1 MTMEELNAREA
12 EIRATLEDVVK
23 GDNQEADVDALAEE
37 LKGIDEQRAVVEAE
51 EAEKRAQEE
60 AEARKAEAAKEAEI
74 RQKIA
79 DGEIGEVKEE
89 YREDKT
95 MTDLEIRGSAQYA
108 DAFKKYI
115 ITGDDKEC
123 RSLLTT
129 NVSGD
134 VPVPVLVEDI
144 VKHAWESNTFLTK
157 VRKTAF
163 RGNLKVPFE
172 KSADDAYLHTE
183 GTTGL
188 TEEDL
193 QLGIVTLTPANIK
206 KWIKISDEAVAMGG
220 EAFVQYVYEELAQ
233 RIMEKLVSE
242 LVGKVNAAGTTHSD
256 TVIGIPKVTEAPG
269 VTVAQGAADQLCE
282 EATDLC
288 IVLNPLSISAF
299 RDAAAGA
306 YYAMDPFAGLTLI
319 KCSAL
324 PAYSSAN
331 ENAMYGFVGDLKALQ
346 VNYPEGEGIVTKWD
360 DLTYAEDDMV
370 KVVARQYAGYGV
382 TAPGRL
388 VRLCKP
394 AAAETT

>member
-1 MTMEELNAREA
+1 MTSEEILARQGEIEQRKAEVNAALEA
-12 EIRATLEDVVK
+12 P
-23 GDNQEADVDALAEE
+23 EADLEALEEEARKLAEE
-37 LKGIDEQRAVVEAE
+37 SDKLTIQLAELKA
-51 EAEKRAQEE
+51 EAEK
-60 AEARKAEAAKEAEI
+60 AEEI
-74 RQKIA
+74 RNAVAQ
-79 DGEIGEVKEE
+79 GEGEVKETFKE
-89 YREDKT
+89 EKK
-95 MTDLEIRGSAQYA
+95 MTDLEMRGSAQYA
-108 DAFKKYI
+108 EAYKKYI

-129 NVSGD
+129 NASGD
-134 VPVPVLVEDI
+134 VPVPVLVENI
-144 VKHAWESNTFLTK
+144 VAHAWESNAFLNK

-172 KSADDAYLHTE
+172 KSSTGAYVHTE

-233 RIMEKLVSE
+233 KIMEKLVSE
-242 LVGKVNAAGTTHSD
+242 LVGKANSADTTHGD
-256 TVIGIPKVTEAPG
+256 TAIGIPKITEAPG
-269 VTVAQGAADQLCE
+269 VMVVQDAAAQVSE

-288 IVLNPLSISAF
+288 IVLNPLTIQAF
-299 RDAAAGA
+299 NAA
-306 YYAMDPFAGLTLI
+306 YASGNFAINPFDGVTVI

-324 PAYSSAN
+324 PAYSTADT
-331 ENAMYGFVGDLKALQ
+331 NAMYAIVGDLKAFQ
-346 VNYPEGEGIVTKWD
+346 VNYPEGEGVVTKWD

-388 VRLCKP
+388 VKLCKP
-394 AAAETT
+394 AGAVTT

>member
-1 MTMEELNAREA
+1 MTSEEIIARQGEIEERKAQIEA
-12 EIRATLEDVVK
+12 ELE
-23 GDNQEADVDALAEE
+23 NPEADLDALHEEARTLAEE
-37 LKGIDEQRAVVEAE
+37 SEQLTNQLQELADKAAE
-51 EAEKRAQEE
+51 EEE
-60 AEARKAEAAKEAEI
+60 TR
-74 RQKIA
+74 RKIA
-79 DGEIGEVKEE
+79 EGEIGETKEHHE
-89 YREDKT
+89 EETK
-95 MTDLEIRGSAQYA
+95 MTDLEIRSSAEYCEA
-108 DAFKKYI
+108 YKKYI
-115 ITGDDKEC
+115 ISGDDKEC

-129 NVSGD
+129 NASGD
-134 VPVPVLVEDI
+134 VPVPVQVENI
-144 VKHAWESNTFLTK
+144 VKHAWESNAFLAH

-172 KSADDAYLHTE
+172 KSCDPAYVHTE

-242 LVGKVNAAGTTHSD
+242 LVAKANAAGTSHSD
-256 TVIGIPKVTEAPG
+256 TVIAIPKLTQAPG
-269 VTVAQGAADQLCE
+269 VMIAQDAAAQLSE

-288 IVLNPLSISAF
+288 IALNPLTIQAF
-299 RDAAAGA
+299 NAAYAAGNFA
-306 YYAMDPFAGLTLI
+306 INPFDGLTVI

-324 PAYSSAN
+324 PAYSTADA
-331 ENAMYGFVGDLKALQ
+331 NAMYAIVGDLKAFQ

-388 VRLCKP
+388 VKLCKP
-394 AAAETT
+394 AGSATT

>member
-1 MTMEELNAREA
+1 MTSEEIIARQGEIEQRKA
-12 EIRATLEDVVK
+12 EIEATLE
-23 GDNQEADVDALAEE
+23 NPEADLDALNEEARKLAEE
-37 LKGIDEQRAVVEAE
+37 SEQLKTQLAEIKAKAAE
-51 EAEKRAQEE
+51 EEE
-60 AEARKAEAAKEAEI
+60 L

-79 DGEIGEVKEE
+79 DGKIGETKEE
-89 YREDKT
+89 HKEDKP
-95 MTDLEIRGSAQYA
+95 MNEMEIRSSAAYCEAYKQ
-108 DAFKKYI
+108 YI
-115 ITGDDKEC
+115 ISGDDKEC
-123 RSLLTT
+123 RALLTT
-129 NVSGD
+129 NASGT
-134 VPVPVLVEDI
+134 VPVPTIVEDVI
-144 VKHAWESNTFLTK
+144 KTAWEGNEFLSRITKTF
-157 VRKTAF
+157 F

-172 KSADDAYLHTE
+172 KSADPAYVHTE

-242 LVGKVNAAGTTHSD
+242 LVAKANAANTTHGD
-256 TVIGIPKVTEAPG
+256 TAIGIPKITEAPG
-269 VTVAQGAADQLCE
+269 AMIVQDAAAQVSE

-288 IVLNPLSISAF
+288 IALNPLTIQAF
-299 RDAAAGA
+299 NAAYAAGNFA
-306 YYAMDPFAGLTLI
+306 INPFDGVTVI

-324 PAYSSAN
+324 PAYSSASD
-331 ENAMYGFVGDLKALQ
+331 NAMYAIVGDLKAFQ

-370 KVVARQYAGYGV
+370 KVVARQYAGVGV

-388 VRLCKP
+388 VKLCKP
-394 AAAETT
+394 AAVVTT

>member
-1 MTMEELNAREA
+1 MTSEEIIARQGEIEERKQQIDA
-12 EIRATLEDVVK
+12 EVEK
-23 GDNQEADVDALAEE
+23 PEADLDALNEEARKLAEE
-37 LKGIDEQRAVVEAE
+37 SAQLKTMLD
-51 EAEKRAQEE
+51 
-60 AEARKAEAAKEAEI
+60 EI
-74 RQKIA
+74 RQKAAEEEEIRRKVA
-79 DGEIGEVKEE
+79 EGELGETKEKHKEE
-89 YREDKT
+89 MK
-95 MTDLEIRGSAQYA
+95 MTDLEIRGTAEYSEAY
-108 DAFKKYI
+108 KKYI
-115 ITGDDKEC
+115 ISGDDKEC

-129 NVSGD
+129 NASGD
-134 VPVPVLVEDI
+134 VPVPVLVENI
-144 VKHAWESNTFLTK
+144 VKHAWESNTFLSK

-172 KSADDAYLHTE
+172 KSADPAYVHTE

-242 LVGKVNAAGTTHSD
+242 LVGKANSADTTHGD
-256 TVIGIPKVTEAPG
+256 TAIGIPKVTEAPS
-269 VTVAQGAADQLCE
+269 VMIAQNAAAQLSE

-288 IVLNPLSISAF
+288 IVLNPLTIQAF
-299 RDAAAGA
+299 NNAYAAGNFA
-306 YYAMDPFAGLTLI
+306 INPFDGLTVI
-319 KCSAL
+319 KCSAM
-324 PAYSSAN
+324 PAYATASD
-331 ENAMYGFVGDLKALQ
+331 NAMYGLVGDLKAFQ

-388 VRLCKP
+388 VKLCKP
-394 AAAETT
+394 AAQTTT

>member
-1 MTMEELNAREA
+1 MTSEEIINRQGEIEQRKA
-12 EIRATLEDVVK
+12 EIDAALETP
-23 GDNQEADVDALAEE
+23 EADLEALGEEARRLAEE
-37 LKGIDEQRAVVEAE
+37 SDRLTIQLEELKKAAE
-51 EAEKRAQEE
+51 EAEET
-60 AEARKAEAAKEAEI
+60 RK
-74 RQKIA
+74 KIA
-79 DGEIGEVKEE
+79 DGEAGETKEE
-89 YREDKT
+89 FREEKK
-95 MTDLEIRGSAQYA
+95 MTDLEIRSSADYCEA
-108 DAFKKYI
+108 YKKFI
-115 ITGDDKEC
+115 ISGDDREC

-129 NVSGD
+129 NASGD
-134 VPVPVLVEDI
+134 VPVPVLVENT
-144 VKHAWESNTFLTK
+144 VKHAWESNAFLSK

-172 KSADDAYLHTE
+172 KSADAAYVHTE

-233 RIMEKLVSE
+233 KIMEKLVAE
-242 LVGKVNAAGTTHSD
+242 LVAKANAAPTSPSD
-256 TVIGIPKVTEAPG
+256 TAIVIPKATEAPA
-269 VTVAQGAADQLCE
+269 VMTVQDAAAQLSE

-288 IVLNPLSISAF
+288 IALNPLTIQAF
-299 RDAAAGA
+299 NAA
-306 YYAMDPFAGLTLI
+306 YASGNFAINPFDGVTVI

-324 PAYSSAN
+324 PAYSSADA
-331 ENAMYGFVGDLKALQ
+331 NAMYAIVGDLKAFQ

-394 AAAETT
+394 AGGETT

>member
-1 MTMEELNAREA
+1 MTSEEILARQGEIEQRRA
-12 EIRATLEDVVK
+12 EIGAAIE
-23 GDNQEADVDALAEE
+23 QPEADLEALEEEARSLAEE
-37 LKGIDEQRAVVEAE
+37 SSQLTIQLAELKA
-51 EAEKRAQEE
+51 EAEK
-60 AEARKAEAAKEAEI
+60 AEEI
-74 RQKIA
+74 RTAVAQ
-79 DGEIGEVKEE
+79 GEGEVKESFKE
-89 YREDKT
+89 ERK
-95 MTDLEIRGSAQYA
+95 MTDLEMRGSAQYA
-108 DAFKKYI
+108 EAYKKYI

-129 NVSGD
+129 NASGD
-134 VPVPVLVEDI
+134 VPVPVLVENI
-144 VKHAWESNTFLTK
+144 VAHAWESNAFLSK

-172 KSADDAYLHTE
+172 KSSTGAYVHTE

-233 RIMEKLVSE
+233 KIMEKLVAE
-242 LVGKVNAAGTTHSD
+242 LVGKANSADTTHGD
-256 TVIGIPKVTEAPG
+256 TAIGIPKIIEAPG
-269 VTVAQGAADQLCE
+269 VMLVQDAAAQVSE

-288 IVLNPLSISAF
+288 IALNPLTIQAF
-299 RDAAAGA
+299 NAAYAAGNFA
-306 YYAMDPFAGLTLI
+306 INPFDGVTVI

-324 PAYSSAN
+324 PAYSTADA
-331 ENAMYGFVGDLKALQ
+331 NAMYAIVGDLKAFQ

-388 VRLCKP
+388 VKLCKP
-394 AAAETT
+394 AGAVTT

>member
-1 MTMEELNAREA
+1 MKFDLT
-12 EIRATLEDVVK
+12 DK
-23 GDNQEADVDALAEE
+23 SAEE
-37 LKGIDEQRAVVEAE
+37 LLERQQELTAEIPAETRDAMTAE
-51 EAEKRAQEE
+51 EI
-60 AEARKAEAAKEAEI
+60 EARCDELEAIRAELAARKEKAAEQAEE
-74 RQKIA
+74 RKA
-79 DGEIGEVKEE
+79 VAEGEGKTKEE
-89 YREDKT
+89 FKGEKK
-95 MTDLEIRGSAQYA
+95 MSDLEMRGTAQYA
-108 DAFKKYI
+108 DAYKKFI
-115 ITGDDKEC
+115 ISGDDREC

-129 NVSGD
+129 NASGD
-134 VPVPVLVEDI
+134 VPVPVMVEEI
-144 VKHAWESNTFLTK
+144 VKHAWEGNAFLSK

-172 KSADDAYLHTE
+172 KTADPAYVHSE

-242 LVGKVNAAGTTHSD
+242 LVGAANSASTTHGD
-256 TVIGIPKVTEAPG
+256 TAVGIPKITEAPG
-269 VTVAQGAADQLCE
+269 VMVVQDAAAQVSE

-288 IVLNPLSISAF
+288 IALNPLTIQAF
-299 RDAAAGA
+299 NAA
-306 YYAMDPFAGLTLI
+306 YASGNFAINPFDGVTVI

-324 PAYSSAN
+324 PAYSTADT
-331 ENAMYGFVGDLKALQ
+331 NAMYAIVGDLKAFQ

-388 VRLCKP
+388 VKLCKP
-394 AAAETT
+394 SGAVTT

>member
-1 MTMEELNAREA
+1 MTSEEIIARQGEIEQRKA
-12 EIRATLEDVVK
+12 EISLEL
-23 GDNQEADVDALAEE
+23 EAPEANLEVLEEEARKLAEE
-37 LKGIDEQRAVVEAE
+37 SSRLNDQLAKLKKAEEEAE
-51 EAEKRAQEE
+51 ETR
-60 AEARKAEAAKEAEI
+60 R
-74 RQKIA
+74 KIA
-79 DGEIGEVKEE
+79 DGEIGEKKEE
-89 YREDKT
+89 HREEMK
-95 MTDLEIRGSAQYA
+95 MTDLEIRGSAEYA
-108 DAFKKYI
+108 EAFKNYI
-115 ITGDDKEC
+115 IKGDDKEC

-134 VPVPVLVEDI
+134 VPVPVLVENI

-172 KSADDAYLHTE
+172 KSADPAYLHTE
-183 GTTGL
+183 GSTGL

-269 VTVAQGAADQLCE
+269 VTVAQGAADQLSE

-306 YYAMDPFAGLTLI
+306 YYAMDPFAGLTVI

-331 ENAMYGFVGDLKALQ
+331 DNAMYGIVGDLKALQ

>member
-1 MTMEELNAREA
+1 MTSEEIITRMG
-12 EIRATLEDVVK
+12 EI
-23 GDNQEADVDALAEE
+23 
-37 LKGIDEQRAVVEAE
+37 EQRAAEIETTLETPEADLDALNE
-51 EAEKRAQEE
+51 EARQLVDERSQLEAQLEELRAEAEKAEEERKAVADGAGEIKEEIKQEE
-60 AEARKAEAAKEAEI
+60 TK
-74 RQKIA
+74 
-79 DGEIGEVKEE
+79 
-89 YREDKT
+89 
-95 MTDLEIRGSAQYA
+95 MTDLEIRGSNEYA
-108 DAFKKYI
+108 EAFKNYI
-115 ITGDDKEC
+115 ITGDAKEC
-123 RSLLTT
+123 RSLLTA

-134 VPVPVLVEDI
+134 VPVPVMVEGI
-144 VKHAWESNTFLTK
+144 IKHAWESNAFLSK

-172 KSADDAYLHTE
+172 KSADPAYVHTE

-193 QLGIVTLTPANIK
+193 QLGIVTLTPNNIK

-233 RIMEKLVSE
+233 RILEKLVKE
-242 LVGKVNAAGTTHSD
+242 LVAKANAAGTSHSD

-269 VTVAQGAADQLCE
+269 VNVAQNAADQLSE

-299 RDAAAGA
+299 RDAYAAG
-306 YYAMDPFAGLTLI
+306 YFGVDPFAGMTVI

-324 PAYSSAN
+324 PAYSSADA
-331 ENAMYGFVGDLKALQ
+331 NAMYGIVGDLKAFQ

-388 VRLCKP
+388 VKLCKP
-394 AAAETT
+394 AGGETT